1 MFLNPKKNHQ
11 LNMVVRNP
19 AWKNYKD
26 KCLTPAPTGYLKLTE
41 THRISSV
48 RRSGKT
54 SSSIETY
61 RKLQIGRILHS

>member
-11 LNMVVRNP
+11 LNTVVKNA

-26 KCLTPAPTGYLKLTE
+26 KCLTPAPTGYLKLSE
-41 THRISSV
+41 THHISSV

-61 RKLQIGRILHS
+61 RKLQLGRILHS